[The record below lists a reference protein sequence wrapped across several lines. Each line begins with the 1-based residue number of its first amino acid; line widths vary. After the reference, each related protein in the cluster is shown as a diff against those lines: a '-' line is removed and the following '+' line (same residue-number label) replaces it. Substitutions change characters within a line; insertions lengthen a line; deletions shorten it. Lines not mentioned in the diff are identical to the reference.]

1 MNRQSVKSA
10 CPQCGTVAKRE
21 TYDIGDGPELS
32 CANCEWC
39 WGAEGQ
45 LLRPYTYARMVEDFG
60 YDPMERLAQY
70 QLGEQLAE
78 IAERELAHADEERPR
93 WRSRVPDPRNPSD

>member
-1 MNRQSVKSA
+1 MKRQKVESA
-10 CPQCGTVAKRE
+10 CPQCGTVAVRE

-45 LLRPYTYARMVEDFG
+45 PLQPITYERMVEKFG
-60 YDPMERLAQY
+60 YDPIEASRAPKHDTTAHVKA
-70 QLGEQLAE
+70 GGFGINAE
-78 IAERELAHADEERPR
+78 GCPACESFVPAEPGD
-93 WRSRVPDPRNPSD
+93 